1 VPTLN
6 IVKRKF
12 EHIEISLR
20 EDVVYPDN
28 CIDLYEEVI
37 LIHQAI
43 PGLSLSDIDLT
54 THFLGYE
61 LHAPLVIEGM
71 TGGHPDLG
79 KLNENFAKLAS
90 EFKIALGLGSQRPIV
105 IHGFNQEVV
114 ETYRIARRVAT
125 DVPLIGNIGISQL
138 GELEVEEIRKLVE
151 SINAD
156 ALAIHLNPAQEIIQ
170 AEGDTYFKDE
180 LIERVRELVKELGAP
195 IIIKEVGNGLSM
207 EIVAKFRDVGVD
219 IFDIAGA
226 CGTNWIAIEALRN
239 PEDALKRSLGLSLS
253 RVKWGIPTPLS
264 LIETR
269 YAAPS
274 STIIGSGGVWNGI
287 YAAKLIALGADL
299 VGFARPILKAFMTG
313 GYEAMKRYVELYISE
328 LKAAMFLVGASSV
341 KELRRKP
348 VVLGIKIRNY
358 IQQRGIDPDLYISR
372 FRLGFTR

>member
-1 VPTLN
+1 LS

-28 CIDLYEEVI
+28 CMDLYEEVI

-71 TGGHPDLG
+71 TGGYPDLG

-105 IHGFNQEVV
+105 IHGFSQEVV
-114 ETYRIARRVAT
+114 ETYRIARRIAT

-138 GELEVEEIRKLVE
+138 RELKVEEIRKLVE

-170 AEGDTYFKDE
+170 AEGDTYFKDD
-180 LIERVRELVKELGAP
+180 LVERVRELVKELGVP
-195 IIIKEVGNGLSM
+195 IIIKEVGTGLSM
-207 EIVAKFRDVGVD
+207 ETVAKLRDVGVNV
-219 IFDIAGA
+219 FDTAGA
-226 CGTNWIAIEALRN
+226 CGTNWITIEALRN
-239 PEDALKRSLGLSLS
+239 PENSLKRSLGLSLS
-253 RVKWGIPTPLS
+253 RARWGIPTPLS
-264 LIETR
+264 LIEAR
-269 YAAPS
+269 YVAPS

-287 YAAKLIALGADL
+287 HAAKLLALGADL
-299 VGFARPILKAFMTG
+299 VGFARPVLKAFMTG
-313 GYEAMKRYVELYISE
+313 GYEAMKKYVELYINE
-328 LKAAMFLVGASSV
+328 LKAVMFLVGASSV

-348 VVLGIKIRNY
+348 VVLGTKIRNY

>member
-1 VPTLN
+1 LS

-28 CIDLYEEVI
+28 CMDLYEEVI

-71 TGGHPDLG
+71 TGGYPDLG
-79 KLNENFAKLAS
+79 KLNENFAKLAN

-105 IHGFNQEVV
+105 IHGFSQEVV
-114 ETYRIARRVAT
+114 ETYRIARKIAT

-138 GELEVEEIRKLVE
+138 RELKVEEIRKLVE

-170 AEGDTYFKDE
+170 VEGDTYFKDD
-180 LIERVRELVKELGAP
+180 LVERVRELVKELGVP
-195 IIIKEVGNGLSM
+195 IIVKEVGTGLSM
-207 EIVAKFRDVGVD
+207 ETVAKFRDVGVN
-219 IFDIAGA
+219 IFNIAGA

-239 PEDALKRSLGLSLS
+239 PENSLKRSLGLSLS
-253 RVKWGIPTPLS
+253 RARWGIPTPLS
-264 LIETR
+264 LIEAR
-269 YAAPS
+269 YVAPS

-287 YAAKLIALGADL
+287 YAAKLLALGADL
-299 VGFARPILKAFMTG
+299 VGFARPVLKAFMTG
-313 GYEAMKRYVELYISE
+313 GYEVMKKYVEQYINE
-328 LKAAMFLVGASSV
+328 LKAVMFLVGASSV

-348 VVLGIKIRNY
+348 VVLGTKIRNH

>member
-125 DVPLIGNIGISQL
+125 NVPLIGNIGISQL

-180 LIERVRELVKELGAP
+180 LIERVRELVKELGVP

-348 VVLGIKIRNY
+348 VVLGVKIRNY

>member
-1 VPTLN
+1 MN

-125 DVPLIGNIGISQL
+125 NVPLIGNIGISQL

-180 LIERVRELVKELGAP
+180 LIERVRELVKELGVP

-348 VVLGIKIRNY
+348 VVLGVKIRNY

>member
-1 VPTLN
+1 LS

-28 CIDLYEEVI
+28 CMDLYEEVI

-105 IHGFNQEVV
+105 IHGFSQEVV
-114 ETYRIARRVAT
+114 ETYRIARRIAT

-138 GELEVEEIRKLVE
+138 RELKVEEIRKLVE

-170 AEGDTYFKDE
+170 AEGDTYFKDD
-180 LIERVRELVKELGAP
+180 LVERVRELVKELGVP
-195 IIIKEVGNGLSM
+195 IIIKEVGTGLSI
-207 EIVAKFRDVGVD
+207 ETVAKFRDVGVN

-239 PEDALKRSLGLSLS
+239 PENSLKRGLGLSLS
-253 RVKWGIPTPLS
+253 RARWGIPTPLS
-264 LIETR
+264 LIEAR
-269 YAAPS
+269 YVAPS

-287 YAAKLIALGADL
+287 YAAKLLALGADL
-299 VGFARPILKAFMTG
+299 VGFARPVLKAFMTG
-313 GYEAMKRYVELYISE
+313 GYEAMKKYVELYISE
-328 LKAAMFLVGASSV
+328 LKAVMFLVGASSV

-348 VVLGIKIRNY
+348 VVLGTKIRNY

>member
-1 VPTLN
+1 LS

-28 CIDLYEEVI
+28 CIDLYEEII

-71 TGGHPDLG
+71 TGGYPDLG

-105 IHGFNQEVV
+105 IHGFSQEVV
-114 ETYRIARRVAT
+114 ETYRIARRIAT

-138 GELEVEEIRKLVE
+138 RELKVEEIRKLVE

-170 AEGDTYFKDE
+170 AEGDTYFKDD
-180 LIERVRELVKELGAP
+180 LIERVRELVKELGVP
-195 IIIKEVGNGLSM
+195 IIIKEVGTGLSI
-207 EIVAKFRDVGVD
+207 ETVAKLRDVGVN

-226 CGTNWIAIEALRN
+226 CGTNWITIEALRN
-239 PEDALKRSLGLSLS
+239 PENSLKRSLGLSLS
-253 RVKWGIPTPLS
+253 RARWGIPTPLS
-264 LIETR
+264 LIEAR
-269 YAAPS
+269 YVAPS

-287 YAAKLIALGADL
+287 YAAKLLALGADL
-299 VGFARPILKAFMTG
+299 IGFARPVLKAFMTG
-313 GYEAMKRYVELYISE
+313 GYEAMKKYVELYISE
-328 LKAAMFLVGASSV
+328 LKAVMFLVGASSV

-348 VVLGIKIRNY
+348 VVLGTKIRNY

-372 FRLGFTR
+372 FRLGSTR